1 MLQTDR
7 VQCGDYTRRGGH
19 HRRLVWSWL
28 ALLAATFSG
37 FAQLQREGE
46 RQEPK
51 WEVLS
56 GCRLVTNQ
64 VVDADSFHVL
74 HKDREYIFRLYF
86 VDAPESDAGLKDR
99 VEEQAAYFGIAKSD
113 IPRAGLVASRFTRE
127 KLGGQDITIITK
139 WQNAMGRSSL
149 ARYYCVAMVKGENL
163 AEELVANGLA
173 RIKGLRANWPDGP
186 RSATFISK
194 LKNLELDARGKQL
207 GVWNQSAFPLETE
220 EAAPDVAKTD
230 SATNALPVSPALVD
244 LNTATY
250 EELQQLPGIGPKL
263 AERIIAH
270 RPYQTLADLD
280 AVPGFGPATLK
291 RLEPLI
297 QFTAPQR

>member
-1 MLQTDR
+1 MSRFGCFETSHLK
-7 VQCGDYTRRGGH
+7 GDKPYHGWWAG
-19 HRRLVWSWL
+19 LCFWL
-28 ALLAATFSG
+28 ALFALSAS
-37 FAQLQREGE
+37 AQLQRQGE

-64 VVDADSFHVL
+64 VVDGDSFHVL

-86 VDAPESDAGLKDR
+86 VDAPESDAALKDR
-99 VEEQAAYFGIAKSD
+99 VEDQAAFFGISKSD
-113 IPRAGLVASRFTRE
+113 IPRAGLLASRFTRE
-127 KLGGQDITIITK
+127 KLTGQDITIITR

-149 ARYYCVAMVKGENL
+149 ARFYCVVMVKGENL
-163 AEELVANGLA
+163 AELLVANGLG

-194 LKNLELDARGKQL
+194 LQNLELDARGKQR
-207 GVWNQSAFPLETE
+207 GVWDQAAFPLETD
-220 EAAPDVAKTD
+220 AATLDVGT
-230 SATNALPVSPALVD
+230 TNAPASAVTAVPALVD
-244 LNTATY
+244 LNSATF
-250 EELQQLPGIGPKL
+250 EELQKLPGIGPKL

-270 RPYQTLADLD
+270 RPYNTLEDLD
-280 AVPGFGPATLK
+280 AVPGIGAATMK

-297 QFTAPQR
+297 HITNPMP